1 MKIKITDY
9 MIMNKAEFR
18 LMLDT
23 DDGFCYETA
32 SSLKAARKKLKKLT
46 KGGQEGIIIKQV
58 RKSIK

>member
-1 MKIKITDY
+1 